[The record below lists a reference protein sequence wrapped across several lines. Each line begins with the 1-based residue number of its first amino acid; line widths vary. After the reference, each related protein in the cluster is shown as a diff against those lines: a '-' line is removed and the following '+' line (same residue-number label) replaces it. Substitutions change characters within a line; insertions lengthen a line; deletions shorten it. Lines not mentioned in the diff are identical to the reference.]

1 MTTDIQYT
9 WDIASL
15 ERYTSNGVVY
25 TAHWRVNASTLA
37 PAEFTEG
44 AAGSTVNASAYG
56 SIGLE
61 APDTDSEDFVLYEDL
76 TEEVVIGW
84 VKDKLGEEQVTSME
98 EALAAQISEQLAP
111 SKATGTPW

>member
-1 MTTDIQYT
+1 MITYT
-9 WDIASL
+9 WAIAQL
-15 ERYTSNGVVY
+15 ERHTADGVVY
-25 TAHWRVNASTLA
+25 TAHWTVSAST
-37 PAEFTEG
+37 PASGAEGTEG
-44 AAGSTVNASAYG
+44 ANGASAYG

-61 APDTDSEDFVLYEDL
+61 APDTDSENFVPYKDL